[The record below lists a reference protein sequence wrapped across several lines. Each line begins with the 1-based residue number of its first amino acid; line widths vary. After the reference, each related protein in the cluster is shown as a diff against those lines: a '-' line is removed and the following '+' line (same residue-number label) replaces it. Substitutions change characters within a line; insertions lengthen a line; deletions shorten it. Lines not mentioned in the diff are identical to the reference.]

1 MLREFAAYD
10 RIKAKPAK
18 AGKAPAAV
26 DIDMKDIE
34 DILHKRASDSV
45 HPSARM
51 N

>member
-10 RIKAKPAK
+10 TIKRAS
-18 AGKAPAAV
+18 KAPAAV
-26 DIDMKDIE
+26 DFDMKDIE
-34 DILHKRASDSV
+34 DILRKRVSDSV